1 MAKSNLLI
9 RDYDNIRRILRD
21 IYIFGC
27 YSRDDFIEKG
37 MSGRKYDNE
46 QRRINAYLPEGF
58 IRKRRV
64 DKKVQYYCYYGPNTS
79 GNDTLTTN
87 HLAET
92 YRNKSFTML
101 DITSYFFVLGIL
113 NDHPGLTLIEVLEE
127 IPQLNEEILF
137 TKDNLRVKLNE
148 LETCGLIQSQKDGRN
163 VRYYVTEDIW
173 KEYSEEELKQIYM
186 LLDFIRNIMPFE
198 MPYVFLQQ
206 KLKLYL
212 LSRGI
217 DDLPEGVFQF
227 KHNHLFNV
235 LDNEIMLDLLRA
247 LNGGRAV
254 QLERTGADESST
266 VVPVKIIHECTY
278 GRQYLLCMNCK
289 DESALM
295 IRLDR
300 IDSVTMG
307 DELTDEMKARAI
319 ERTADEEKCWC
330 TSGLGNQLQ
339 RVVIEVKIDEERES
353 YIIKRL
359 HREGHG
365 GKVTKLKSGHYHY
378 ETEVRDHLEM
388 TPWIRSFGEHMR
400 VIEDGGS
407 GLSEHIAADWK
418 RAVQKYET
426 L

>member
-1 MAKSNLLI
+1 M
-9 RDYDNIRRILRD
+9 
-21 IYIFGC
+21 
-27 YSRDDFIEKG
+27 
-37 MSGRKYDNE
+37 
-46 QRRINAYLPEGF
+46 
-58 IRKRRV
+58 
-64 DKKVQYYCYYGPNTS
+64 
-79 GNDTLTTN
+79 
-87 HLAET
+87 
-92 YRNKSFTML
+92 
-101 DITSYFFVLGIL
+101 
-113 NDHPGLTLIEVLEE
+113 
-127 IPQLNEEILF
+127 
-137 TKDNLRVKLNE
+137 
-148 LETCGLIQSQKDGRN
+148 IQSQKDGRN

-198 MPYVFLQQ
+198 MPYVFLQN

-247 LNGGRAV
+247 LKRDRVV
-254 QLERTGADESST
+254 QLERTGVDESST

-300 IDSVTMG
+300 IDSATMR

-330 TSGLGNQLQ
+330 TSGLGNQLR

-378 ETEVRDHLEM
+378 ETEVRDPLEM

-407 GLSEHIAADWK
+407 GLSEHIAADWRK
-418 RAVQKYET
+418 AVQKYET

>member
-1 MAKSNLLI
+1 MASSNLLI

-64 DKKVQYYCYYGPNTS
+64 DKKVQYYCYYGPNI
-79 GNDTLTTN
+79 GDDNTLATN
-87 HLAET
+87 HIAET

-113 NDHPGLTLIEVLEE
+113 NEHPGLTLIEILDK

-148 LETCGLIQSQKDGRN
+148 LEECGMIQPKKDGRS
-163 VRYYVTEDIW
+163 VRYYVADDIW
-173 KEYSEEELKQIYM
+173 KEFSEEELRQIY
-186 LLDFIRNIMPFE
+186 LFLGFIENVMPLE
-198 MPYVFLQQ
+198 MPYVFLQK
-206 KLKLYL
+206 KLKLYCFSL
-212 LSRGI
+212 GI
-217 DDLPEGVFQF
+217 NDLPEGVFQF

-247 LNGGRAV
+247 LGSSRIV
-254 QLERTGADESST
+254 ELERTGISGSLS

-278 GRQYLLCMNCK
+278 GRQYLLCMNCE
-289 DESALM
+289 DDSALM
-295 IRLDR
+295 IRLDK
-300 IDSVTMG
+300 IDSLTMG
-307 DELTDEMKARAI
+307 AIATDDIKDKALK
-319 ERTADEEKCWC
+319 RTADEGMCWC
-330 TSGLGNQLQ
+330 TSGLGEQLR
-339 RVVIEVKIDEERES
+339 RVVIEIKIEEDKES
-353 YIIKRL
+353 YIIRRL
-359 HREGHG
+359 YREGHG
-365 GKVTKLKSGHYHY
+365 GKVTRRKDGLYYY
-378 ETEVRDHLEM
+378 EIEVRDPLEM

-400 VIEDGGS
+400 VIEDGGA
-407 GLSEHIAADWK
+407 GLAKNIAADWRK
-418 RAVQKYET
+418 AVQKYET